1 MRVGAASRGSQP
13 GSPLDRCWPCRRRFA
28 AAAAAV
34 DAADVGVGVDGVDVG
49 GGGLVVDAH
58 VADDD
63 VSVGVSG

>member
-34 DAADVGVGVDGVDVG
+34 DAADVGVGVDGGDV
-49 GGGLVVDAH
+49 GGLVVDAH

-63 VSVGVSG
+63 VAVGVSG

>member
-28 AAAAAV
+28 AAAAV
-34 DAADVGVGVDGVDVG
+34 DAADVGVGVDVG

-63 VSVGVSG
+63 VAVGVSG